1 MPVTLQTISI
11 RHQRP
16 EIEGDAQ
23 NTHSLAWVDAI
34 NQSSDTFMLASQLKG
49 RWMVRVSIGVES
61 TEQERVQELRALI
74 EKTASNILRAH

>member
-11 RHQRP
+11 RHQRL

-34 NQSSDTFMLASQLKG
+34 NQSGDTFMLASQLKG
-49 RWMVRVSIGVES
+49 CWMVRVSIGAES
-61 TEQERVQELRALI
+61 TEQEHVQELRALI
-74 EKTASNILRAH
+74 QKTASNILRAH

>member
-34 NQSSDTFMLASQLKG
+34 NQSGDTFMLASQLKG
-49 RWMVRVSIGVES
+49 RWMVRVSIVVES
-61 TEQERVQELRALI
+61 TEQEHVQELRALI